1 MTPTVPKFQGTSVE
15 VRFSVVI
22 PTYNRAQLIGR
33 AVSSAL
39 DQTRN
44 PMEVIVV
51 DDGSTDDTLRVL
63 QSLGPRVRCI
73 EQSHGGPSRAR
84 NTGVMQAA
92 GDWIAF
98 LDSDDVWAGDYLTKM
113 ADAIQSTGGAAGLYF
128 SDATWNTGGIES
140 TYWQLCAYAPSQDI
154 DLILDPS
161 DLVMGMN
168 QPMLLP
174 FSVFRKDA
182 YEHAGG
188 LWEELWSAEDTHLFL
203 KMGLM
208 YPACAV
214 SGTGGSVTSDEVN
227 AANRLTTMY
236 DTGTVKRWAGMVL
249 VYEDLLRRFPRLA
262 KRHRKRLVE
271 RLAFSHWRLSRLRWL
286 EGKRGLALR
295 ELWKCVHTE
304 PAAIVGI
311 GHDAFVRRMRSG

>member
-1 MTPTVPKFQGTSVE
+1 MTSTAPPFRNIAAE
-15 VRFSVVI
+15 VRFSVII

-39 DQTRN
+39 HQTRT
-44 PMEVIVV
+44 PLEVIVV
-51 DDGSTDDTLRVL
+51 DDGSTDDTLKVL

-73 EQSHGGPSRAR
+73 EQSHGGPARAR
-84 NTGVMQAA
+84 NTGVTHAT

-98 LDSDDVWAGDYLTKM
+98 LDSDDVWAGDYLAKM
-113 ADAIQSTGGAAGLYF
+113 EDAIRSTAGAAAFYF
-128 SDATWNTGGIES
+128 SDATWNTGGGKPAR
-140 TYWQLCAYAPSQDI
+140 WQMCGYTPSQNI

-161 DLVMGMN
+161 DIVMRMI

-188 LWEELWSAEDTHLFL
+188 LWEELCTAEDTHLFL

-214 SGTGGSVTSDEVN
+214 SGIGGSVTSDEVN
-227 AANRLTTMY
+227 AGNRITAMY
-236 DTGTVKRWAGMVL
+236 NSGTLKRWAGMVL
-249 VYEDLLRRFPRLA
+249 FYEDLLRRFPTIA
-262 KRHRKRLVE
+262 NRHRKKLVG
-271 RLAFSHWRLSRLRWL
+271 RLALSHWRLSRLRWM
-286 EGKRGLALR
+286 EGERGLALK
-295 ELWKCVHTE
+295 ELWKCVRTE
-304 PAAIVGI
+304 PTAILGI
-311 GHDAFVRRMRSG
+311 GYDVLARRMRAF